1 MDDLQPGTD
10 DVKSANALML
20 VPQLDDEH
28 MATQVAYLNLPVRQQ
43 RGCISVKSMPVV
55 TGSVG
60 REIKNNPN
68 MYHHASE
75 LSGTIEKM
83 VHLRSKKNSVYG
95 VYDLNAGMIRAA
107 MLNASVGS
115 CANSMRATSN
125 NDDTDCGVD
134 KVGNNDNKKDHAGMD
149 FTVPCDRW
157 FADALSRVDV
167 DDAIRHFTKCA
178 VSHLKRIT
186 RRRNMPKDGLTVAI
200 DTHLIPRYDRK
211 PGPELTRSR
220 QKSGTVYFERYM
232 SVQCVDDGM
241 RLVLAFV
248 PLKALDKM
256 YEAAEKL
263 FDILQENK
271 IHIRVALFD
280 RGFFSSGMLDL
291 LNRRGI
297 PYLIPCTNTQGV
309 VCSLNEFSEF
319 CRMGVSVNIL
329 NGSGRRVPYILII
342 TKRKS
347 AKKSSTEPKDK
358 FIGFAT
364 NIPDMD
370 IA

>member
-1 MDDLQPGTD
+1 MDDPQLGTD
-10 DVKSANALML
+10 DAKSANALMLL

-28 MATQVAYLNLPVRQQ
+28 LATQVVYSNLPVRQQ
-43 RGCISVKSMPVV
+43 RGCISAKSMPVV
-55 TGSVG
+55 TGSIG

-115 CANSMRATSN
+115 CANSMRVTSDD
-125 NDDTDCGVD
+125 DDTDCGVD
-134 KVGNNDNKKDHAGMD
+134 KAGNNDYYNNKKDHTGID
-149 FTVPCDRW
+149 FAVPCDRW

-167 DDAIRHFTKCA
+167 DDAIRYFTKCA
-178 VSHLKRIT
+178 VSHLKRVT
-186 RRRNMPKDGLTVAI
+186 RRRNIPKDGLTVAI

-220 QKSGTVYFERYM
+220 QKSGTTYFERYM

-256 YEAAEKL
+256 YEA
-263 FDILQENK
+263 
-271 IHIRVALFD
+271 
-280 RGFFSSGMLDL
+280 GDL
-291 LNRRGI
+291 
-297 PYLIPCTNTQGV
+297 
-309 VCSLNEFSEF
+309 
-319 CRMGVSVNIL
+319 
-329 NGSGRRVPYILII
+329 
-342 TKRKS
+342 
-347 AKKSSTEPKDK
+347 ST
-358 FIGFAT
+358 
-364 NIPDMD
+364 
-370 IA
+370 